1 MLKSRRSL
9 NNCLVNTI
17 SNFLRDLIVG
27 KDIEER
33 NIENSIAYKK
43 LKGPLIELQK
53 RLGNYCSQKNA
64 G

>member
-1 MLKSRRSL
+1 
-9 NNCLVNTI
+9 VNTI

-53 RLGNYCSQKNA
+53 RLGNYSSQKNA